1 MPAKVNSVALF
12 GLECRYVKV
21 EVDITFAIPKF
32 FIVGLPN
39 KAIDES
45 KERVRSSLKNAG
57 FEVPR
62 AKVTVNLAPAD
73 LKKEG
78 TFYDL
83 PIAMAI
89 LLASGQLKFSEE
101 INSAV
106 FMGELALDGSVM
118 PVHGVLSVSTFVH
131 QEGENKILY
140 VPFKNAVE
148 ANLVEGQEII
158 PVKHLSELVSHFR
171 REARISVCKESIDIF
186 KSTNNENIINFSDI
200 RGHEQVKRAVTI
212 ATAGGHN
219 IKLSGPPG
227 SGKTLIAKAIPGIM
241 PDLKLNEAL
250 EVTRIYSS
258 AGMLT
263 HNLPL
268 INRRPFRSPH
278 HTASGV
284 SLVGGGA
291 SPRPGEVS
299 LAHRGVLFMDEFPEF
314 PRTVLENLRQ
324 PLEDGVITVSRASGS
339 LQFPANFILV
349 AAMNPC
355 PCGYASDFS
364 QACTCTPVEIDRYRK
379 RLSGPLLDRIDLN
392 IEVPRVKFEKLT
404 DDAVSISSQE
414 VRLIVGRCRSI
425 QEKRFLNEEIVT
437 NSEMSS
443 RQVRK
448 YCKIDNQT
456 LIFLR
461 EASLKLKF
469 SNRVFFRILKISR
482 TIADLANERKIFQ
495 EHVAEALQYR
505 SQK

>member
-1 MPAKVNSVALF
+1 
-12 GLECRYVKV
+12 
-21 EVDITFAIPKF
+21 
-32 FIVGLPN
+32 
-39 KAIDES
+39 
-45 KERVRSSLKNAG
+45 
-57 FEVPR
+57 
-62 AKVTVNLAPAD
+62 
-73 LKKEG
+73 
-78 TFYDL
+78 
-83 PIAMAI
+83 
-89 LLASGQLKFSEE
+89 
-101 INSAV
+101 
-106 FMGELALDGSVM
+106 
-118 PVHGVLSVSTFVH
+118 
-131 QEGENKILY
+131 
-140 VPFKNAVE
+140 
-148 ANLVEGQEII
+148 
-158 PVKHLSELVSHFR
+158 
-171 REARISVCKESIDIF
+171 
-186 KSTNNENIINFSDI
+186 
-200 RGHEQVKRAVTI
+200 
-212 ATAGGHN
+212 
-219 IKLSGPPG
+219 
-227 SGKTLIAKAIPGIM
+227 
-241 PDLKLNEAL
+241 
-250 EVTRIYSS
+250 
-258 AGMLT
+258 
-263 HNLPL
+263 
-268 INRRPFRSPH
+268 
-278 HTASGV
+278 
-284 SLVGGGA
+284 
-291 SPRPGEVS
+291 
-299 LAHRGVLFMDEFPEF
+299 
-314 PRTVLENLRQ
+314 
-324 PLEDGVITVSRASGS
+324 
-339 LQFPANFILV
+339 